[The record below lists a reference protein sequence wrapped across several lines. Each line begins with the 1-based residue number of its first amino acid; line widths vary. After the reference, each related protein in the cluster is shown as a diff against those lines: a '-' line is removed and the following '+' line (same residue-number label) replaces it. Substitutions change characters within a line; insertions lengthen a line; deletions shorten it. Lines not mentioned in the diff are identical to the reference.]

1 MGDVVDIIPTTFTAH
16 NVFLL
21 SSLGCVELELL
32 KSHSM
37 GKQAHEYCTQT
48 QVYAS
53 HCATVAWVYG
63 ASPMFVDPLVDD
75 VVNIML
81 TKICFPANFLVPN
94 SDWIVLGTQ
103 TNA

>member
-1 MGDVVDIIPTTFTAH
+1 MGDVVDILPATFTAH

-21 SSLGCVELELL
+21 SSLGSVKLELL

-37 GKQAHEYCTQT
+37 GKQAHEYRTQT

-53 HCATVAWVYG
+53 HCATTAWVYG
-63 ASPMFVDPLVDD
+63 ASPMFIDRSVDY

-81 TKICFPANFLVPN
+81 AKICFPANFLVPN
-94 SDWIVLGTQ
+94 SDWIVLGAQ